1 MVTASGLYVAYPVS
15 PVDFFIDISACP
27 PSSVYDEPW
36 EVEEMVCIYVFAK
49 EQFNQI
55 FNDIHWDVHQ
65 ENPRF
70 EGQDRPPTPDGAFD
84 FDSAGEFSL
93 ILLSSQLI
101 ILTIQSIGNGRRVG
115 MVLIQEID
123 DSRNLS
129 FRMERQ
135 AAWFIH
141 CFLAFN

>member
-1 MVTASGLYVAYPVS
+1 
-15 PVDFFIDISACP
+15 
-27 PSSVYDEPW
+27 
-36 EVEEMVCIYVFAK
+36 MVCIYVFAK

-65 ENPRF
+65 GNPRF

-84 FDSAGEFSL
+84 FDSAGEFLL